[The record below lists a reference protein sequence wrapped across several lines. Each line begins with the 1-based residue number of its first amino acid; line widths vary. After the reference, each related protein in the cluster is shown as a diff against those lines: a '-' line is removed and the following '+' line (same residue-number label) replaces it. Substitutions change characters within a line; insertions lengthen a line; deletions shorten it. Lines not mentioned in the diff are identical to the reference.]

1 MSALMTHLAVR
12 RGRQLIAPFMWLV
25 HCSRFFSAR
34 LFSAII
40 PHLPAA
46 AADSRKPSSTT
57 NYIPRVCFWSDV
69 LSQVLLAVVKIV
81 YLVDKSDCIELIR
94 SNTQ

>member
-46 AADSRKPSSTT
+46 AADSRKPPSTT
-57 NYIPRVCFWSDV
+57 NYIPRVCV
-69 LSQVLLAVVKIV
+69 LVGRFITVIV
-81 YLVDKSDCIELIR
+81 GHSEDSVYG
-94 SNTQ
+94 